1 VKRFSRIVL
10 WLLLIELVIA
20 FAIGTRLRNEAER
33 PLTYLG
39 SVVPSEPLDV
49 G

>member
-10 WLLLIELVIA
+10 WLLMIELVIA
-20 FAIGTRLRNEAER
+20 FAIGTRLRKEAER
-33 PLTYLG
+33 PATYLG
-39 SVVPSEPLDV
+39 SVFPSEPLDV